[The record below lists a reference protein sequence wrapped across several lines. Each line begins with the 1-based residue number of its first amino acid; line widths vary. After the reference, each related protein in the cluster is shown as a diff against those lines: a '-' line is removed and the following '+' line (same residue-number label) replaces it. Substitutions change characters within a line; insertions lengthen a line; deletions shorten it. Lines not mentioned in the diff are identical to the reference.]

1 MSMTELHSSS
11 DCNYPGHL
19 LHLAQEKDDLQS
31 LRENISFEKV
41 DFHGIQD

>member
-11 DCNYPGHL
+11 DCNCPGHL
-19 LHLAQEKDDLQS
+19 LHLPQDKADLQS

-41 DFHGIQD
+41 DFHGIKD